1 MVEITKSKLAMWHLP
16 GATWT
21 WPSRACDVYCNIG
34 KPRLHTTERTA
45 HSPSNL
51 PKGCTLTC
59 QEVSAVVM
67 MHSADS
73 RVAGV
78 RPSFACTALRAGRPL
93 APTLARQVGLMT
105 QFCMLCRC
113 IASGF

>member
-1 MVEITKSKLAMWHLP
+1 
-16 GATWT
+16 
-21 WPSRACDVYCNIG
+21 
-34 KPRLHTTERTA
+34 
-45 HSPSNL
+45 
-51 PKGCTLTC
+51 
-59 QEVSAVVM
+59 M

-78 RPSFACTALRAGRPL
+78 RPSFASTALRAGRPL

-113 IASGF
+113 IASGFLFGCNSHLHSEQGPVARFCCNLHKVL